1 MVAKDSKQDELEKE
15 QSAEAVESKPFVS
28 NDDLYR
34 RSTQYRLWSFITD
47 DLEARRKQANEKGRA
62 HATTKFKE
70 AYVALKQAHPELF
83 AQYGDTEL
91 SPSNLLL
98 LITPEE
104 ESKFLRFYSN
114 MIIKLSASFKM
125 PTQVKA
131 TAISLFKKFYLVNS
145 VMEYHPKLVLFT
157 CLFLAAKSENYFI
170 SIEAFVKPL
179 QKVEPKD
186 ILDLEFTVL
195 QSLQFTLL
203 VHHPFRP
210 LYGFFLDFQAVLLHP
225 SPVMY
230 DVNIDTIGAL
240 YDKSK
245 TWLNENALLSDV
257 GFLFTPPQIAL
268 AALYDCDR
276 RITDKY
282 LKRKFISD
290 EKADDAKSTTENDSK
305 HDHPVDGPN
314 VVVKQENG
322 DDMVANGKDGSQADP
337 DSKAQAQEQDELKKT
352 PSNREQYE
360 TIIRTIRRCI
370 KVAKQVS
377 EANRDES
384 KEIDRKCYYCLH
396 PKKLIEKKINKLKSP
411 PPETNPQQPAEPSVV

>member
-1 MVAKDSKQDELEKE
+1 MVVEDSKQEEPEKE
-15 QSAEAVESKPFVS
+15 QSPEATESKSFVS

-47 DLEARRKQANEKGRA
+47 DLETRRKQANEKGRS
-62 HATTKFKE
+62 HATAKFKE
-70 AYVALKQAHPELF
+70 AYIALKQTNPELF

-98 LITPEE
+98 LIQPEE
-104 ESKFLRFYSN
+104 EAKFLRFYSN
-114 MIIKLSASFKM
+114 MIVKLSASFKM

-131 TAISLFKKFYLVNS
+131 TATSLFKKFYLVNS
-145 VMEYHPKLVLFT
+145 VMEYHPKMVLFT

-186 ILDLEFTVL
+186 ILDLEFIVL

-245 TWLNENALLSDV
+245 TWLNDNALLSDV
-257 GFLFTPPQIAL
+257 AFLFTPPQIAL

-282 LKRKFISD
+282 LKRKFITD
-290 EKADDAKSTTENDSK
+290 EKSDDIQPLPPKDNDSN
-305 HDHPVDGPN
+305 HARAANGTDG
-314 VVVKQENG
+314 VKQENE
-322 DDMVANGKDGSQADP
+322 DDIVTTGENGIQSHSDDKP
-337 DSKAQAQEQDELKKT
+337 QDQDDAKKT
-352 PSNREQYE
+352 SSTRDQYE

-411 PPETNPQQPAEPSVV
+411 LRETTTQEAVESSVV